1 MLRSIHIGPCNQMYS
16 LSVDCCNWLHLEH
29 RKMSNVGASD
39 NRRETSNVTFAP
51 RFIEKTFT
59 MGTKSRRMDV
69 RVYVQRM
76 RLQEDNK

>member
-1 MLRSIHIGPCNQMYS
+1 
-16 LSVDCCNWLHLEH
+16 
-29 RKMSNVGASD
+29 MSNVGASD